1 MGVTESDT
9 VVRIADRSTAM
20 VTGLLHTEDRSDRAV
35 TREVVVLLTP
45 TIVNAGSAVAAR

>member
-1 MGVTESDT
+1 M
-9 VVRIADRSTAM
+9 RSTAM
-20 VTGLLHTEDRSDRAV
+20 VTGLPAHDEDRSDRAV